1 MAIAY
6 TRALLRAVL
15 DGSLKDASFHA
26 DPFFGLMI
34 PRDVPGIPNEVL
46 DPRLS
51 WPDSAAYDRAA
62 AALAGRFQANFEAF
76 AGLVGEDVKAASI
89 RAAA

>member
-1 MAIAY
+1 
-6 TRALLRAVL
+6 
-15 DGSLKDASFHA
+15 
-26 DPFFGLMI
+26 MI

-51 WPDSAAYDRAA
+51 WTDQAVYDRTAA
-62 AALAGRFQANFEAF
+62 DLVARFQANFEAF